1 MSAKR
6 DIFDS
11 CDVASRAIMHD
22 LQYLPPPSHNYSYK
36 KGARPMCKV
45 INCTAAIVM
54 SLIPL
59 VGSAELVDT
68 HGNTATNEMLLG
80 VIDMGKGTVG
90 NLMDYIVEKGELA
103 NTNAVADALSAA
115 KSYTDS
121 KEFTREVVK
130 SAEYYVVTNPPIDV
144 TDATITNSFEE
155 AFHGM
160 AFDLYMSNSV
170 YFVVD
175 PVPTLK
181 FFAPKRRRAYFGN
194 RISCVEIGD
203 EMQLLKT
210 YNEEVDGILAVEDPS
225 RIRFMSTLDRNSP
238 YDQGQSL
245 TLQDYLDAFNPVL
258 VPQMLQ
264 LYQTNHADFA
274 VGSIS
279 ATGFFSVMGESTRT
293 IHYPPIVNENVENG
307 QIHPLVTQV
316 APRTIISSNE
326 LFRVDNSG
334 VRFMDSVRIE
344 PYRDE
349 YVSIETNAA
358 GQVTNWDDYFASN
371 ATVTVTGV
379 VELAGNSSTRSLQ
392 VKDKLYVHGFDDVVA
407 NAWGLGIDE
416 NGKRVMY
423 KGNDDLA
430 NGWQNFSGIK
440 VTLEDYIQFLT
451 EPFQQATNEFYRGN
465 VTVRTDSLRWYLT
478 ERTGSTVTLE
488 GVVSTIENRH
498 IYYWNS
504 TIMDQKYKRSG
515 NYLSVTK
522 VVPLLPN
529 PGGLTVNDRFLD
541 VEFIFDLS
549 GVSHDLIVDL
559 GTLNFDGSTNA
570 WETIISDTEPD
581 IQTEQVLRTEE
592 STWYDWI
599 YDDNLGEWVEDTA
612 NPHTE
617 VTEYYDEYEMDM
629 TFTVSAYSV
638 KRFKFKQVGP
648 RTMTMDVSTMYK
660 TSPQIQQVD

>member
-1 MSAKR
+1 
-6 DIFDS
+6 
-11 CDVASRAIMHD
+11 
-22 LQYLPPPSHNYSYK
+22 
-36 KGARPMCKV
+36 MCKV
-45 INCTAAIVM
+45 INCTVAIVM

-68 HGNTATNEMLLG
+68 QGNTATNEMLLG
-80 VIDMGKGTVG
+80 VLDMGKGTVG
-90 NLMDYIVEKGELA
+90 NLMGYIIEKGKLA
-103 NTNAVADALSAA
+103 NTNTVAEALSAA
-115 KSYTDS
+115 KTYTDS

-160 AFDLYMSNSV
+160 AFDLYLSNSV
-170 YFVVD
+170 YFVD
-175 PVPTLK
+175 DAVPTLK

-203 EMQLLKT
+203 PMQIFKT
-210 YNEEVDGILAVEDPS
+210 YNQEIDGILAVEDPS

-238 YDQGQSL
+238 YDQGRSL

-258 VPQMLQ
+258 VPQMIQ

-293 IHYPPIVNENVENG
+293 IHYPPIVAHNVDNG
-307 QIHPLVTQV
+307 QIHPLVTKV

-344 PYRDE
+344 PYRSDG
-349 YVSIETNAA
+349 VSIETNEA
-358 GQVTNWDDYFASN
+358 GQVTNWDSYFASN
-371 ATVTVTGV
+371 ANVTVTGI
-379 VELAGNSSTRSLQ
+379 VEVSGNSSTRSLQ
-392 VKDKLYVHGFDDVVA
+392 VKDKLYVHGFDDIVA
-407 NAWGLGIDE
+407 NAWGLGLDE
-416 NGKRVMY
+416 NGNRVMF

-430 NGWQNFSGIK
+430 NGWQNGSGIK
-440 VTLEDYIQFLT
+440 VTIEDYIQFLT
-451 EPFQQATNEFYRGN
+451 EPFQSATNEFYRGN
-465 VTVRTDSLRWYLT
+465 TTVRTDSMRWMPTDRTSTTITLYLGG
-478 ERTGSTVTLE
+478 RDY
-488 GVVSTIENRH
+488 IENRH
-498 IYYWNS
+498 TYYWNAA
-504 TIMDQKYKRSG
+504 IMDQQYQWGGRY
-515 NYLSVTK
+515 YLVTK
-522 VVPLLPN
+522 VQPAFPQ
-529 PGGLTVNDRFLD
+529 PGGMTETDRFLD
-541 VEFIFDLS
+541 LEFVFDLS

-559 GTLNFDGSTNA
+559 GSLNFGEGGE
-570 WETIISDTEPD
+570 WETIISDTEPN

-592 STWYDWI
+592 NTWYDWI
-599 YDDNLGEWVEDTA
+599 YDDTLGEWVEDRE

-617 VTEYYDEYEMDM
+617 VTEYYDNYEMDM

-648 RTMTMDVSTMYK
+648 KTMAMDVSTMYK
-660 TSPQIQQVD
+660 TSPQIQLAD